1 MGLIE
6 DISKFLETRLEE
18 FIRNNPQME
27 LRLLEDK
34 LQEQEAEIAK
44 LIVTSEVEEKKLQDQ
59 ILAIAEEIRTWHER
73 VTKAESYGRQDLA
86 NAARDREAALL
97 RQGNQVWAQ
106 MELVKKRLADSKVLQ
121 GQIKERRIAVKA
133 KIAEAAKAAQEQAK
147 AAKAN
152 ATSSTYGSTNHY
164 TVNWDN
170 LYSRGGA
177 AGYGEYDDLDAK
189 FRELEAQEE
198 LDALKRKM
206 GR

>member
-6 DISKFLETRLEE
+6 DISRFLETRLEE
-18 FIRNNPQME
+18 LIRNNPQME

-86 NAARDREAALL
+86 NAAREREAALL

-121 GQIKERRIAVKA
+121 GQIQERRAAVKV
-133 KIAEAAKAAQEQAK
+133 KIAEAAKAAQEQTKTQKDTTA
-147 AAKAN
+147 
-152 ATSSTYGSTNHY
+152 GSNSY
-164 TVNWDN
+164 AFNWEN
-170 LYSRGGA
+170 LYNRESA
-177 AGYGEYDDLDAK
+177 KGYGEYDDLDAK

-198 LDALKRKM
+198 LEALKRKM
-206 GR
+206 GRK

>member
-6 DISKFLETRLEE
+6 DISRFLETRLEE

-34 LQEQEAEIAK
+34 LQEQEAEIVK
-44 LIVTSEVEEKKLQDQ
+44 LIVNSEIEEKKLQDQ

-73 VTKAESYGRQDLA
+73 VTKAESYGRTDLA

-106 MELVKKRLADSKVLQ
+106 MELVKKRLADSRILQ
-121 GQIKERRIAVKA
+121 KQIQERRVAVKA
-133 KIAEAAKAAQEQAK
+133 KIAEAAKAAQEKAK
-147 AAKAN
+147 TQS
-152 ATSSTYGSTNHY
+152 TSTGNSTNSNPY

-170 LYSRGGA
+170 LSSRSGA
-177 AGYGEYDDLDAK
+177 SGYGEYDDLDAK

-206 GR
+206 GRK

>member
-133 KIAEAAKAAQEQAK
+133 KIAEAAKAAQDKAK
-147 AAKAN
+147 TQSTSTAN
-152 ATSSTYGSTNHY
+152 STNSNPY

-170 LYSRGGA
+170 LSGRSGA
-177 AGYGEYDDLDAK
+177 SGYGEYDDLDAK

-206 GR
+206 GRK

>member
-6 DISKFLETRLEE
+6 DISRFLETRLEE

-34 LQEQEAEIAK
+34 LQEQEAEIVK
-44 LIVTSEVEEKKLQDQ
+44 LIVNSEIEEKKLQDQ

-73 VTKAESYGRQDLA
+73 VTKAESYGRTDLA

-106 MELVKKRLADSKVLQ
+106 MELVKKRLADSRILQ
-121 GQIKERRIAVKA
+121 KQIQERRVAVKA
-133 KIAEAAKAAQEQAK
+133 KIAEAAKAAQEKAK
-147 AAKAN
+147 TQS
-152 ATSSTYGSTNHY
+152 TSTGNSTNSNPY

-170 LYSRGGA
+170 LSSRSGA

-206 GR
+206 GRK